1 MLTLRLKQSGF
12 TLIEAIAVIIIT
24 AILGALAS
32 SFSLPIKAYFAAT
45 ARADLTDVADTAMRR
60 MAREIHTALPNSV
73 RVDSAG
79 KYIEFLPTITGG
91 RYRASAAASSSTV
104 LCGTTLAQDQDVLDF
119 TIPDN
124 SFEVICGLS
133 ATPVTGNELVVYNY
147 DPSIVYSGT
156 NVATIA
162 AGTTTNIVKF
172 SSMQFPMSSPNQR
185 FQIIGGPVSF
195 VCDDST
201 KTLWRYTGYAR
212 QQAQPVILATLNNLV
227 GVNKSSLAT
236 GIDCN
241 NSRFSYASG
250 GTSRNDLVA
259 MELSL
264 TSGGNSVTLLHQVHV
279 QNVP

>member
-24 AILGALAS
+24 AILGALVS

-73 RVDSAG
+73 RVSG
-79 KYIEFLPTITGG
+79 SYIEFLPTITGG
-91 RYRASAAASSSTV
+91 RYRASAAASGSA
-104 LCGTTLAQDQDVLDF
+104 LCGGILAQDVLDF
-119 TIPDN
+119 TSTDTC
-124 SFEVICGLS
+124 FEVIGGLS
-133 ATPVTGNELVVYNY
+133 ASTTFPVVNNELVVYNN
-147 DPSIVYSGT
+147 DPSYVYNGT

-162 AGTTTNIVKF
+162 SGTAMNFVKF
-172 SSMQFPMSSPNQR
+172 NTKQFPMSSPSQR
-185 FQIIGGPVSF
+185 FQIIDKPVSF
-195 VCDDST
+195 VCEASSA
-201 KTLWRYTGYAR
+201 TLWRYTGYAR
-212 QQAQPVILATLNNLV
+212 QSAQPVSLATLNGLA
-227 GVNKSSLAT
+227 GRTFSRLAT
-236 GIDCN
+236 GIDCT

-250 GTSRNDLVA
+250 GTRRADLIV
-259 MELSL
+259 MKLSL